1 MGARESKLRKWVM
14 SSGSAYYYKRLEGTL
29 LVPKG
34 YVPICVGKTEDTCK
48 WFMVHTRAL
57 GDAYFQELLVRSV
70 EGYGFRNE
78 GVLRIQFEAQD
89 FEEWLIKRSK
99 SNEKITYKRTK
110 YRLNMEMSITR

>member
-14 SSGSAYYYKRLEGTL
+14 SGGSAYYKRLEGTL

-34 YVPICVGKTEDTCK
+34 YVPICVGKTDDTCK
-48 WFMVHTRAL
+48 RFMVHTRAL
-57 GDAYFQELLVRSV
+57 RDAYFKELLGRSA
-70 EGYGFRNE
+70 EEYGFKNE

-99 SNEKITYKRTK
+99 SNEKITCKRRVK
-110 YRLNMEMSITR
+110 PI